1 MTAKIWLVLSSVGD
15 NTILYVITSVSE
27 ECFES
32 IFTVAD
38 IYIEDGSDIPGQYER
53 VSCLTNTPIAHG
65 FSK

>member
-1 MTAKIWLVLSSVGD
+1 VTTKIWIVVSSVGD

-27 ECFES
+27 ECFAS

-38 IYIEDGSDIPGQYER
+38 IYIEDGSDIPGQYEIL
-53 VSCLTNTPIAHG
+53 SCLTNNPIAHG